1 LNRGPHLI
9 RLIAEPE
16 NAMPVIETPHLAMPK
31 LGLGTWALKGAECA
45 RAVAEAIDLGYRHI
59 DTAEMY
65 GNEEAVGQGLRA
77 ASVPREQV
85 FVTTKV
91 WWENV
96 AAPDR
101 ALEASLKR
109 LGLDYVDLFLIH
121 WPNPAVPLAPTL
133 AMMEVLKERGLC
145 RAIGVAN
152 FTPRLLGA
160 AIATGAPIA
169 ANQVEYHVMLGQD
182 RLLAL
187 CRAKGIV
194 LTAYSPLGKGGLVD
208 DPVLARIG
216 RKHGV
221 SGAQVALAWLFG
233 QEMVAAIPKSERA
246 ENMRANLAALSLRL
260 DEKDLSA
267 IAALPKDRRFVN
279 PAFAPDWSD

>member
-1 LNRGPHLI
+1 
-9 RLIAEPE
+9 
-16 NAMPVIETPHLAMPK
+16 MPIIETPHLAMPK
-31 LGLGTWALKGAECA
+31 LGLGTWALRGAECA
-45 RAVAEAIDLGYRHI
+45 RAVAEAIGLGYRHV

-65 GNEEAVGQGLRA
+65 GNEEAVGQGLRDA
-77 ASVPREQV
+77 AVPREQL

-91 WWENV
+91 WWENL
-96 AAPDR
+96 AAPGR

-121 WPNPAVPLAPTL
+121 WPNPAVPLAPTI

-152 FTPRLLGA
+152 FTPRLLREA
-160 AIATGAPIA
+160 LATGAPIA

-182 RLLAL
+182 PLLAL
-187 CRAKGIV
+187 CRANNVV

-208 DPVLARIG
+208 DPVLARIAA
-216 RKHGV
+216 RHGV
-221 SGAQVALAWLFG
+221 TGAQAALAWLLG
-233 QEMVAAIPKSERA
+233 QEMVAAIPKSGRA

-260 DEKDLSA
+260 DEEDRAA

-279 PAFAPDWSD
+279 PAFAPDWAD

>member
-1 LNRGPHLI
+1 
-9 RLIAEPE
+9 
-16 NAMPVIETPHLAMPK
+16 MPIIETPHLAIPK
-31 LGLGTWALKGAECA
+31 LGLGTWALRGAECA
-45 RAVAEAIDLGYRHI
+45 RAVAEAIGLGYRHV

-65 GNEEAVGQGLRA
+65 GNEDAVGQGLRDA
-77 ASVPREQV
+77 AVPREQL

-91 WWENV
+91 WWENL

-121 WPNPAVPLAPTL
+121 WPNPAVPLAPTI

-152 FTPRLLGA
+152 FTPRLLA
-160 AIATGAPIA
+160 EAIATGAPIA

-182 RLLAL
+182 PLLSL
-187 CRAKGIV
+187 CRENGIV

-208 DPVLARIG
+208 DPVLARIAA
-216 RKHGV
+216 RHGV
-221 SGAQVALAWLFG
+221 SGAQVALAWLLG
-233 QEMVAAIPKSERA
+233 QEGVAAIPKSGRA
-246 ENMRANLAALSLRL
+246 ENMRANLAALSLAL
-260 DEKDLSA
+260 DAEDRAA

-279 PAFAPDWSD
+279 PAFAPDWPD

>member
-1 LNRGPHLI
+1 
-9 RLIAEPE
+9 
-16 NAMPVIETPHLAMPK
+16 MPRIETPHVAMPK
-31 LGLGTWALKGAECA
+31 LSLGTWALSGADCA
-45 RAVAEAIDLGYRHI
+45 RAVAEAIGLGYRHI

-65 GNEEAVGQGLRA
+65 GNEEAVGQRLRDSA
-77 ASVPREQV
+77 VPREHL

-91 WWENV
+91 WWENL

-121 WPNPAVPLAPTL
+121 WPNPAVPLKRAL

-152 FTPRLLGA
+152 FTPRLLA
-160 AIATGAPIA
+160 EALATGAPIA

-182 RLLAL
+182 PLLAL
-187 CRAKGIV
+187 CRAHGVV

-208 DPVLARIG
+208 HPVLAAIG
-216 RKHGV
+216 AKHGV
-221 SGAQVALAWLFG
+221 SGAQVALAWLLE
-233 QEMVAAIPKSERA
+233 QDMVAAIPKSARV

-260 DEKDLSA
+260 DEADRAA

-279 PAFAPDWSD
+279 PAFAPDWRH